1 MENNQLNTNRQGVQQ
16 EEQNF
21 DVTLFLLE
29 CLSHWKW
36 FILSLFVVLGLA
48 VFYTL
53 RQVPTYNVQ
62 ALVLM
67 IDKWSKSES
76 DVLTQSLGI
85 TSGVESIFT
94 EMEIMRSRTIIKKVV
109 EDLDLYVSYNSKG
122 QLRNTPLYNNTPIVV
137 RPDSTTDVNQL
148 ETTIDISVSK
158 PTIDNFRNIKVVYTF
173 EDEKKVLTF
182 DEVSLPIKLHLPAV
196 GTYIVEQVPGYDDN
210 TDEILVEVN
219 NPMNVAKTISKELKI
234 SQYDKNS
241 LLLAVSYNT
250 PVPKMGID
258 IMNRMVYYY
267 NEDGVAEK
275 NRAANNTELFIN
287 NRLVA
292 IQKELNTVE
301 QEVEQYRTQRGLTDL
316 SSEAQMYLHQT
327 GESDKER
334 SELDV
339 QLSLVEYVESYLS
352 NPANTY
358 SPIPSLGIA
367 DAGLSSTINEYNK
380 TVAEREKLLNTSS
393 ESNPIVQEYSQNIL
407 AVKANVLQGVA
418 STRKSIELRKKD
430 IGRQEEEIE
439 RKIRNVPQY
448 ERELTDIMRQQRIKE
463 NLFVFLLE
471 KREENALTQTLA
483 VGDARMIDE
492 PTNAG
497 IVAPQKSKIFFI
509 AFVIAL
515 LIPGIIIFLKRMM
528 FPSFYDKIELERL
541 TSIPILAE
549 LPHNDE
555 ENNFFVVK
563 EKSNGTPSELF
574 RLLRNNIQ
582 FLFAASDKK
591 VVMVTSSVSQ
601 EGKTFVSSNLAISFA
616 LTGKR
621 VLLIGLDIRRPKA
634 AHYFGLSNRVGI
646 VNYLSG
652 QERNIDNLIHPSK
665 FNNLD
670 IMPGGPIPPNPNELL
685 LKTSLDE
692 LFAELRKRYD
702 YIVVDSAPVGLV
714 SDSFLIDRVVDVN
727 LFVTRAGYTSCNH
740 VKALNGL
747 VNTGRLKDATYLC
760 INDVD
765 MTTRTYSY
773 RRYGYSYGTDTYGSY
788 GYGDEVKEPSSKGI
802 FSFLRRKK

>member
-1 MENNQLNTNRQGVQQ
+1 MENKQFSTNPQGAQP
-16 EEQNF
+16 EEQGF
-21 DVTLFLLE
+21 DITLFLLE

-36 FILSLFVVLGLA
+36 FILSLFLVFGLA

-67 IDKWSKSES
+67 IDKWSKSEG

-109 EDLDLYVSYNSKG
+109 EDLDLYVAYSSKG
-122 QLRNTPLYNNTPIVV
+122 RLRNSPLYNNTPIVV
-137 RPDSTTDVNQL
+137 RPDSTTDVEQMEGTVDMYITAANENNL
-148 ETTIDISVSK
+148 RD
-158 PTIDNFRNIKVVYTF
+158 IKVSYEIDDEEKEFNLKDVMLPDTIHIPATGTF
-173 EDEKKVLTF
+173 
-182 DEVSLPIKLHLPAV
+182 
-196 GTYIVEQVPGYDDN
+196 IVEQVPGYDEYTND
-210 TDEILVEVN
+210 ILVSVR
-219 NPMNVAKTISKELKI
+219 NPKSVAKTISKGLKI

-250 PVPKMGID
+250 PIPRMGID
-258 IMNRMVYYY
+258 IINRMVYYY

-292 IQKELNTVE
+292 IQKELSSVE
-301 QEVEQYRTQRGLTDL
+301 QEVEEYRTQRGLTDL
-316 SSEAQMYLHQT
+316 SSEAQMYLQQT
-327 GESDKER
+327 GQSDRER

-352 NPANTY
+352 DPANTY
-358 SPIPSLGIA
+358 SPIPSLGID
-367 DAGLSSTINEYNK
+367 DAGLSSIINEYNK

-393 ESNPIVQEYSQNIL
+393 ESNPVVQEYSQNIL

-430 IGRQEEEIE
+430 INRQEEEIE

-492 PTNAG
+492 PTSAG
-497 IVAPQKSKIFFI
+497 IVAPQKNKIFFL
-509 AFVIAL
+509 AFLIAL
-515 LIPGIIIFLKRMM
+515 IIPGAIIFLKRMM
-528 FPSFYDKIELERL
+528 FPSFLDKVELERL
-541 TSIPILAE
+541 TSLPVLAE
-549 LPHNDE
+549 LPHNADDD
-555 ENNFFVVK
+555 NFFVVK
-563 EKSNGTPSELF
+563 QKSNGAPSELF

-582 FLFAASDKK
+582 FLFATSNRK
-591 VVMVTSSVSQ
+591 VVMVTSSVSR
-601 EGKTFVSSNLAISFA
+601 EGKTFVSSNLAISFS
-616 LTGKR
+616 LTGKK

-634 AHYFGLSNRVGI
+634 AHYFGLSNRIGI

-652 QERNIDNLIHPSK
+652 QERDIDKIIHPSG
-665 FNNLD
+665 FENLD

-685 LKTSLDE
+685 LNSSLDE
-692 LFAELRKRYD
+692 LFAELRNRYD

-714 SDSFLIDRVVDVN
+714 SDSYLIDRVVDVN
-727 LFVTRAGYTSCNH
+727 LFVTRAGYTSCSH
-740 VKALNGL
+740 VRALNEIAR
-747 VNTGRLKDATYLC
+747 NNKLKSIYLC

-765 MTTRTYSY
+765 MTTRSYSY
-773 RRYGYSYGTDTYGSY
+773 RRYGYSYGTSTYGSY
-788 GYGDEVKEPSSKGI
+788 GYSDDFKEKKNKG
-802 FSFLRRKK
+802 FLSFFNRK

>member
-1 MENNQLNTNRQGVQQ
+1 MDTNRLNSPQQGSQQ
-16 EEQNF
+16 EESSF
-21 DVTLFLLE
+21 DVTLFFLE

-36 FILSLFVVLGLA
+36 FILSLFVVFGLA

-109 EDLDLYVSYNSKG
+109 EDLDLYVSYKSKG
-122 QLRNTPLYNNTPIVV
+122 GMRNTPLYNNTPLVV

-148 ETTIDISVSK
+148 ETTIHLTVGR
-158 PTIDNFRNIKVVYTF
+158 PNADNLRNIKVNYTF
-173 EDEKKVLTF
+173 EDEKKELAF

-196 GTYIVEQVPGYDDN
+196 GTYIVEQVPGYDGN

-219 NPMNVAKTISKELKI
+219 NPMNVAKTISKGLKI

-250 PVPKMGID
+250 PIPKMGID
-258 IMNRMVYYY
+258 IMNRMVFYY

-367 DAGLSSTINEYNK
+367 DAGLSNTINEYNK

-430 IGRQEEEIE
+430 ISRQEEEIE

-497 IVAPQKSKIFFI
+497 IIAPQKSKIFFL

-515 LIPGIIIFLKRMM
+515 LIPGVIIFLKRMM
-528 FPSFYDKIELERL
+528 FPSFQDKVELERM
-541 TSIPILAE
+541 TSIPVLAE
-549 LPHNDE
+549 LPHNGE
-555 ENNFFVVK
+555 EDFFVVK
-563 EKSNGTPSELF
+563 EKSNGAPSELF

-582 FLFAASDKK
+582 FLFTASDKK

-616 LTGKR
+616 LTGKK

-665 FNNLD
+665 YNNLD

-685 LKTSLDE
+685 LNTSLDE

-702 YIVVDSAPVGLV
+702 YIIVDSAPVGLV
-714 SDSFLIDRVVDVN
+714 SDSFLIDRVVDIN

-740 VKALNGL
+740 VKVLNGM
-747 VNTGRLKDATYLC
+747 VNSGKLKATYLC
-760 INDVD
+760 INDVN
-765 MTTRTYSY
+765 MTTHTYSY
-773 RRYGYSYGTDTYGSY
+773 RRYGYSYGTSTYGSY
-788 GYGDEVKEPSSKGI
+788 GYGDDANKVDSKGL
-802 FSFLRRKK
+802 FSFLRRKS

>member
-1 MENNQLNTNRQGVQQ
+1 MENNQLNKNLNGEQT
-16 EEQNF
+16 EERGF

-36 FILSLFVVLGLA
+36 FVLSLLVVFGFS
-48 VFYTL
+48 VFYIM
-53 RQVPTYNVQ
+53 RQVPKYNVQ

-94 EMEIMRSRTIIKKVV
+94 EIEIMRSRTLIKKVV
-109 EDLDLYVSYNSKG
+109 EDLDLYVSYESEG
-122 QLRNTPLYNNTPIVV
+122 RLRNTPLYRNTPLTV

-148 ETTIDISVSK
+148 ETSVKLLIEK
-158 PTIDNFRNIKVVYTF
+158 PDEQGKYKITAKYSIK
-173 EDEKKVLTF
+173 EEKK
-182 DEVSLPIKLHLPAV
+182 EVVFNTDTLPYTLYIPTV
-196 GTYIVEQVPGYDDN
+196 GSFIVEHVAGYD
-210 TDEILVEVN
+210 TMEN
-219 NPMNVAKTISKELKI
+219 NIIVSIRNPKSVAKSISSGLNI
-234 SQYDKNS
+234 TQYDKNT
-241 LLLAVSYNT
+241 LLLAVSYTT
-250 PVPKMGID
+250 PIPKMGID
-258 IMNRMVYYY
+258 IINRMVYYY
-267 NEDGVAEK
+267 NEDGIAEK
-275 NRAANNTELFIN
+275 NRASNNTELFIN

-292 IQKELNTVE
+292 IQKELSSVE

-316 SSEAQMYLHQT
+316 SSEAQMYLQIT

-339 QLSLVEYVESYLS
+339 QLNLIEYVEEYIS

-358 SPIPSLGIA
+358 SPIPTLGISNPA
-367 DAGLSSTINEYNK
+367 LSTTISEYNK
-380 TVAEREKLLNTSS
+380 AIAEREKLLSTSS
-393 ESNPIVQEYSQNIL
+393 ENNPVVKEFTQNIN
-407 AVKANVLQGVA
+407 AVRANVLQGVA

-430 IGRQEEEIE
+430 LSRQEEEIDE
-439 RKIRNVPQY
+439 KIRNVPQY

-492 PTNAG
+492 PTSSG
-497 IVAPQKSKIFFI
+497 IVAPQKNKIFFI
-509 AFVIAL
+509 AFIIAL
-515 LIPGIIIFLKRMM
+515 FIPGVIIFLKRLM
-528 FPSFYDKIELERL
+528 FPSFQDKVELERL
-541 TSIPILAE
+541 TSIPVLAE
-549 LPHNDE
+549 LPHNDKDDE
-555 ENNFFVVK
+555 FFVVK
-563 EKSNGTPSELF
+563 EKSNGAPSELF

-582 FLFAASDKK
+582 FLFTSPDKK
-591 VVMVTSSVSQ
+591 VVMVTSSVSR
-601 EGKTFVSSNLAISFA
+601 EGKTFISSNLAISFA
-616 LTGKR
+616 LTGKK

-634 AHYFGLSNRVGI
+634 AHYFGLSNRLGI

-652 QERNIDNLIHPSK
+652 QEKDIDKIIRPSGY
-665 FNNLD
+665 NNLD

-685 LKTSLDE
+685 LNPALDE
-692 LFAELRKRYD
+692 LFAELRRRYD

-714 SDSFLIDRVVDVN
+714 SDSYLIDRVVDAN
-727 LFVTRAGYTSCNH
+727 LFVTRASYTSCSH
-740 VKALNGL
+740 VRALNAIAQ
-747 VNTGRLKDATYLC
+747 NNRLKSLYLC

-773 RRYGYSYGTDTYGSY
+773 RRYGYSYGTSTYGSY
-788 GYGDEVKEPSSKGI
+788 GYADDLKDKKKKRFFE
-802 FSFLRRKK
+802 FFHNRK

>member
-1 MENNQLNTNRQGVQQ
+1 MENNQLNHNQQGVQT
-16 EEQNF
+16 EEQGF
-21 DVTLFLLE
+21 DITLFLLE

-36 FILSLFVVLGLA
+36 FILSFFVVFGIA
-48 VFYTL
+48 VFYTM

-67 IDKWSKSES
+67 IDKWSKSEG

-109 EDLDLYVSYNSKG
+109 EDLDLYVSYDSKG
-122 QLRNTPLYNNTPIVV
+122 RLRNAPLYHNNPIIV
-137 RPDSTTDVNQL
+137 RPDSTTDVNLL
-148 ETTIDISVSK
+148 ETSVDMCIER
-158 PTIDNFRNIKVVYTF
+158 PDENNLRNIKVTYTL
-173 EDEKKVLTF
+173 EKEEKELNLQG
-182 DEVSLPIKLHLPAV
+182 VSLPDTLHLPAV
-196 GTYIVEQVPGYDDN
+196 GTFIVEQVPGYEEYANDV
-210 TDEILVEVN
+210 LVSVR
-219 NPMNVAKTISKELKI
+219 NPKNVAKSISKGLKI

-258 IMNRMVYYY
+258 IINRMVYYY

-292 IQKELNTVE
+292 IQKELNSVE
-301 QEVEQYRTQRGLTDL
+301 QEVEEYRTQRGLTDL
-316 SSEAQMYLHQT
+316 SSEAQMYLQQT
-327 GESDKER
+327 GQSDKER

-358 SPIPSLGIA
+358 SPIPSLGI
-367 DAGLSSTINEYNK
+367 DDTGLSSTINEYNK

-430 IGRQEEEIE
+430 ISRQEEEIE

-492 PTNAG
+492 PTSAG
-497 IVAPQKSKIFFI
+497 IVAPQKNKIFFM
-509 AFVIAL
+509 AFIIAL
-515 LIPGIIIFLKRMM
+515 FIPGVIIFLKRLM
-528 FPSFYDKIELERL
+528 FPSFQDKVELERL
-541 TSIPILAE
+541 TSIPVLAE
-549 LPHNDE
+549 LPHNEDE
-555 ENNFFVVK
+555 NFFVVK
-563 EKSNGTPSELF
+563 EKSNGAPSELF

-582 FLFAASDKK
+582 FLFGASGKK
-591 VVMVTSSVSQ
+591 VVMVTSSVSR
-601 EGKTFVSSNLAISFA
+601 EGKTFISSNLAISFA
-616 LTGKR
+616 LTGKK

-634 AHYFGLSNRVGI
+634 AHYFGLSNRFGI

-652 QERNIDNLIHPSK
+652 QERDIDKIIYPSE
-665 FNNLD
+665 FANLD

-685 LKTSLDE
+685 LNSSLDE

-702 YIVVDSAPVGLV
+702 YVVVDSAPVGLV

-727 LFVTRAGYTSCNH
+727 LFVTRAGYTSCSH
-740 VKALNGL
+740 VKTLNSI
-747 VNTGRLKDATYLC
+747 VNTNKLKSLYLC

-765 MTTRTYSY
+765 MTTRSYSY
-773 RRYGYSYGTDTYGSY
+773 RRYGYSYGTSAYGSY
-788 GYGDEVKEPSSKGI
+788 GYSDEFKEKKNKGI
-802 FSFLRRKK
+802 FSFLKKK

>member
-1 MENNQLNTNRQGVQQ
+1 MEKNQLNHNSQGVQP
-16 EEQNF
+16 EEQGF
-21 DVTLFLLE
+21 DITLFLLE

-36 FILSLFVVLGLA
+36 FILSFFVVFGFA

-53 RQVPTYNVQ
+53 RQVPSYNVQ

-67 IDKWSKSES
+67 IDKWSKSEG

-109 EDLDLYVSYNSKG
+109 EDLDLYVAYESKG
-122 QLRNTPLYNNTPIVV
+122 HLRNAPLYNNTPIIV
-137 RPDSTTDVNQL
+137 RPDDLTDVNQM
-148 ETTIDISVSK
+148 ETDVKMCIGEANEENLRD
-158 PTIDNFRNIKVVYTF
+158 IKVNYTL
-173 EDEKKVLTF
+173 EKVEKELVLQA
-182 DEVSLPIKLHLPAV
+182 VSLPDTIHLPAV
-196 GTYIVEQVPGYDDN
+196 GTFIVEQVPGYEDYGSD
-210 TDEILVEVN
+210 ILVSVR
-219 NPMNVAKTISKELKI
+219 NPKNVAKTISKGLKI

-258 IMNRMVYYY
+258 IINRMVYYY

-292 IQKELNTVE
+292 IQKELNSVE
-301 QEVEQYRTQRGLTDL
+301 QEVEEYRTQRGLTDL
-316 SSEAQMYLHQT
+316 SSEAQMYLQQT
-327 GESDKER
+327 GQSDRER

-352 NPANTY
+352 DPANTY

-367 DAGLSSTINEYNK
+367 DTGLSNTINEYNK

-393 ESNPIVQEYSQNIL
+393 ENNPIVQEYSQNIL

-430 IGRQEEEIE
+430 ISRQEEEIE

-492 PTNAG
+492 PTSAG
-497 IVAPQKSKIFFI
+497 IVAPQKNKIFFL

-515 LIPGIIIFLKRMM
+515 FIPGLIIFLKRMM
-528 FPSFYDKIELERL
+528 FPSFLDKVELERL
-541 TSIPILAE
+541 TAIPVLAE

-555 ENNFFVVK
+555 ENFFVVK
-563 EKSNGTPSELF
+563 EKSNGAPSELF

-582 FLFAASDKK
+582 FLFASSDKK
-591 VVMVTSSVSQ
+591 VVMVTSSVSR
-601 EGKTFVSSNLAISFA
+601 EGKTFISSNLAISFA
-616 LTGKR
+616 LTGKK

-652 QERNIDNLIHPSK
+652 QERDIDKIIHPSG
-665 FNNLD
+665 FANLD

-685 LKTSLDE
+685 LNSSLDE
-692 LFAELRKRYD
+692 LFAELRSRYD

-727 LFVTRAGYTSCNH
+727 LFVTRAGYTSCSH
-740 VKALNGL
+740 VKTLNGI
-747 VNTGRLKDATYLC
+747 VNTNKLKSLYLC

-765 MTTRTYSY
+765 MTTRSYSY
-773 RRYGYSYGTDTYGSY
+773 RRYGYSYGTSAYGSY
-788 GYGDEVKEPSSKGI
+788 GYSDEFKEKKKDGI
-802 FSFLRRKK
+802 LSFLKRK